1 MMNHFFAKRY
11 EMKKFTTKTVVA
23 IAIGAAL
30 YGVGGLL
37 SIPVFANTT
46 LRPAIAILAIF
57 AALFGPVV
65 GFLVGILGHSLT
77 DLFGGWGFWP
87 SWILGS
93 GIAGCI
99 IGFFGKATRERLDG
113 GDFPG
118 KDIATFLL
126 LSLAGN
132 FIGYSVSAILDYFI
146 YSEPLNKVIAQQLI
160 GSGSNTVMIA
170 VIGTTILALVA
181 NRNKQESNLSED

>member
-1 MMNHFFAKRY
+1 
-11 EMKKFTTKTVVA
+11 MKKFTAKTVVV

-46 LRPAIAILAIF
+46 LRPATAVLAIF
-57 AALFGPVV
+57 AALFGPIV
-65 GFLVGILGHSLT
+65 GFFVGILGHALT

-93 GIAGCI
+93 GIAGLI
-99 IGFFGKATRERLDG
+99 VGFFGKATSNRLDEG
-113 GDFPG
+113 TFPT
-118 KDIATFLL
+118 KDIVLFIILG
-126 LSLAGN
+126 LAGN

-160 GSGSNTVMIA
+160 SSSTNTVMIA
-170 VIGTTILALVA
+170 IIGTAILALVA